1 MSSPATAMS
10 HHGDYADPA
19 SSPLAL
25 RQARQ
30 HHHQQAGQMHREAL
44 DQPSPPPP
52 CACDRRRDVLSP
64 TLSDRAAA
72 SSPRPVDRRRSHNS
86 SGSWDGSPS
95 HSRNSSFGHHS
106 RSSSDRGGFR
116 DVVGGV
122 TTPSPPPPAFLS
134 SPSVASS
141 LAFSTPALGSFSPL
155 RRELSRTTTLHDDID
170 QQQQQQPQSP
180 ARLSRQ
186 DLARRLSQLAQR
198 LSYDDGGSG
207 GSADDHVDELML
219 QGQLDQLEKA
229 FLSRPPPPPP
239 PQGSASAFEM
249 RSSPPRSDH
258 AGSASALASP
268 ASSLFRSRFSDLS
281 ASLQLQRERE
291 REAEE
296 LGRRRELEPAPRP
309 GMTVPE
315 AKKVIAEMGK
325 LNDELSTVVSN
336 LRARQEESDHIH
348 SLLIERAERAAQRII
363 FLQRRIAYLEEELQE
378 NDDEL
383 QHLRICL
390 KAVEIQLP
398 PHPDAEL
405 LRCIAT
411 FKHDYQALKKKR
423 ANRHSMTSSD
433 DNTSCAA
440 SP

>member
-19 SSPLAL
+19 SSPLAQ

-30 HHHQQAGQMHREAL
+30 HYHQQAGQMHREAL

-106 RSSSDRGGFR
+106 RSGSDRGGFR

-239 PQGSASAFEM
+239 PQQRSASAFEM

-336 LRARQEESDHIH
+336 LRARQEESDVSGRLVLHGG
-348 SLLIERAERAAQRII
+348 L
-363 FLQRRIAYLEEELQE
+363 FLGQGSFA
-378 NDDEL
+378 DTP
-383 QHLRICL
+383 C
-390 KAVEIQLP
+390 
-398 PHPDAEL
+398 
-405 LRCIAT
+405 
-411 FKHDYQALKKKR
+411 
-423 ANRHSMTSSD
+423 STSTAS
-433 DNTSCAA
+433 SSSAPSARLSASSFCSAA
-440 SP
+440 SPTCKCPRD

>member
-1 MSSPATAMS
+1 MRLRPAPRCPEP
-10 HHGDYADPA
+10 DPER
-19 SSPLAL
+19 P
-25 RQARQ
+25 
-30 HHHQQAGQMHREAL
+30 
-44 DQPSPPPP
+44 
-52 CACDRRRDVLSP
+52 RRRQQS
-64 TLSDRAAA
+64 AA
-72 SSPRPVDRRRSHNS
+72 RRQTPQPQQQRQL
-86 SGSWDGSPS
+86 GRSPS
-95 HSRNSSFGHHS
+95 HSRNSSFDHHS
-106 RSSSDRGGFR
+106 RSGSDRGGFR

-186 DLARRLSQLAQR
+186 DLARRFSQLAQR

-229 FLSRPPPPPP
+229 FLSRPPPPP
-239 PQGSASAFEM
+239 QQRSASAFEM

-433 DNTSCAA
+433 DNTSYAA